1 MKDDS
6 VYLRHILDAIEKIE
20 QYMGNHTLEEFEE
33 DSLLQDG
40 IIRGLEVIGEASSHL
55 SPEMREKMSNINWA
69 SVIAMRNKLIHEYFG
84 VDLEIVWKTILDYLP
99 ILKKEIKRVMEDMK

>member
-6 VYLRHILDAIEKIE
+6 VYLKHILDAIRKIE

-55 SPEMREKMSNINWA
+55 SPEMREKMSNINWS

-84 VDLEIVWKTILDYLP
+84 VDLGAVWKTATEDVP
-99 ILKKEIKRVMEDMK
+99 QLKRQLL